1 MLPDKGNLSLS
12 LHNYLL
18 PLNNIHLVC
27 LCGNDNLLIWTQF
40 SLVFRTVSYELCAS
54 LNKAPDISASRKAT
68 DSLAVHVNSH
78 HALMCVMHEL
88 KVSSQ
93 KVQLD
98 IRKKKKSS
106 DAVAQLSTEVV
117 KSPSLEVF
125 MSHGDVA
132 LGNMVSWARW
142 GRFGVGLENLKRL
155 FQQYWFYEASMST
168 IFVSN
173 KRNLLRSIT
182 NIFCREAPQHFSY
195 GSSLR
200 CSCWH
205 LPCVHRAEEKM
216 YWTKV
221 ILLPVSQPGHLCL
234 SFDLA

>member
-98 IRKKKKSS
+98 IRKKKKK
-106 DAVAQLSTEVV
+106 Q
-117 KSPSLEVF
+117 
-125 MSHGDVA
+125 
-132 LGNMVSWARW
+132 W
-142 GRFGVGLENLKRL
+142 
-155 FQQYWFYEASMST
+155 
-168 IFVSN
+168 
-173 KRNLLRSIT
+173 
-182 NIFCREAPQHFSY
+182 
-195 GSSLR
+195 
-200 CSCWH
+200 CSGTA
-205 LPCVHRAEEKM
+205 VHRGGEVPIPGGIHEPWGCGTWKHGFVGTVGKVWG
-216 YWTKV
+216 WTWK
-221 ILLPVSQPGHLCL
+221 S
-234 SFDLA
+234 

>member
-98 IRKKKKSS
+98 IRKKKK
-106 DAVAQLSTEVV
+106 AVMQWHSCPQRWW
-117 KSPSLEVF
+117 SP
-125 MSHGDVA
+125 HPWRY
-132 LGNMVSWARW
+132 SWAM
-142 GRFGVGLENLKRL
+142 G
-155 FQQYWFYEASMST
+155 M
-168 IFVSN
+168 
-173 KRNLLRSIT
+173 
-182 NIFCREAPQHFSY
+182 
-195 GSSLR
+195 
-200 CSCWH
+200 WH
-205 LPCVHRAEEKM
+205 LETWFRGHGGEGLGLDLK
-216 YWTKV
+216 
-221 ILLPVSQPGHLCL
+221 ILKDFSNSTDSMKLQWAQFLSQIKETY
-234 SFDLA
+234 